1 MSSLPTNL
9 EDMQYEILQGDLT
22 ENPKL
27 QASSIPSKD
36 KELKTT
42 AKKIIPSIN
51 ELLKTIIVCKQ
62 SVETYSN
69 RVEEQV
75 AEVVGDMEE
84 VLKKEQMEEITGQM
98 AATEEKLK
106 AVIEELE
113 ITLKEQYAV
122 ETEERFKILEEKM
135 NELVE
140 SKVQE
145 QISNGTGTSG
155 EGVALKKKFLS
166 KVSVEKGASTIA
178 PFKFTEL
185 QDVEQ
190 QIMATG
196 YSAASKTY
204 IKINPLFTLKS
215 SSTSVYQTYTY
226 PIDMRVDTET
236 DEITLVNKGDY
247 ALNLYFFE
255 ME

>member
-22 ENPKL
+22 ENPRL
-27 QASSIPSKD
+27 QASPFPAKD

-42 AKKIIPSIN
+42 AKKIIPAIN

-75 AEVVGDMEE
+75 AEVVNGMQE
-84 VLKKEQMEEITGQM
+84 VLKQEQMEEITQQM
-98 AATEEKLK
+98 TATEEKLS
-106 AVIEELE
+106 AVMEELE

-122 ETEERFKILEEKM
+122 ETEEKFKALEEKM
-135 NELVE
+135 NELIAI
-140 SKVQE
+140 KMQE
-145 QISNGTGTSG
+145 QVGSGTGTSG
-155 EGVALKKKFLS
+155 EGAVLKKKFLS
-166 KVSVEKGASTIA
+166 KVSVERGASATA

-226 PIDMRVDTET
+226 PIDMRVDAET
-236 DEITLVNKGDY
+236 DEITLVNKSDY
-247 ALNLYFFE
+247 ALNL
-255 ME
+255 